1 MKIES
6 ITLKGF
12 RCFGNTPTT
21 VNLSEEI
28 TVLIGANGS
37 GKTALLEAMSRV
49 FGITNKQRT
58 IISTDF
64 YAFADPSE
72 NNINKREL
80 YIDVRLTFDELEEN
94 PNSKSSNSAVP
105 ACFHHMVVMNP
116 DETPFVRIRLEAKW
130 VDDGTIDGDIE
141 QKLWWITTD
150 KETPTDEEKR
160 QCEASERGLIQVHYI
175 PATRDPSSQLTS
187 ATGAIIGR
195 LLKAVSWSIETQE
208 SIKEASQKIQEV
220 FGKEQAIDSINKILA
235 SRWKELHNDSF
246 DSEPEF
252 NVASRQF
259 EEIIR
264 RLNVVFRPTES
275 DSERDLDALSDGQ
288 KSLFYFSLVASVFEV
303 EQKFIYSNIVKNLE
317 PSGKND
323 SSVDETYKTG
333 FNSYQF
339 TVPALILF
347 AFEEPENHLAPY
359 FLSRIIKQLRSLV
372 NEYSTQ
378 AVLTSHSPAILG
390 RIQPEEV
397 RHFRLIQNSRTVNV
411 SEIKLPDKNDTK
423 YKYIRE
429 AVNAYPELYFA
440 RFVILGE
447 GDSEQVVLPKLAS
460 AMGLEVDP
468 SFVAIVPL
476 GGRHVNHFWKLLK
489 ELDIPYATLLDLD
502 YGRKG
507 AGWGRI
513 KYAFKQLLEIG
524 FSSEEI
530 REFTD
535 SNRNEHK
542 ISKEELEQ
550 LHTRQDSI
558 EEINHFVTHL
568 EKFGVFFSSPL
579 DLDMAMLSHF
589 PDAYQSSQTSKPKI
603 SQDNAIKAVLSD
615 EANTTAYTDVLE
627 LFPWYKYLFLTHSKP
642 STHLQA
648 LCQISEEELNSKAPP
663 VLKKLLK
670 YAHTKLR

>member
-1 MKIES
+1 
-6 ITLKGF
+6 
-12 RCFGNTPTT
+12 
-21 VNLSEEI
+21 
-28 TVLIGANGS
+28 
-37 GKTALLEAMSRV
+37 
-49 FGITNKQRT
+49 
-58 IISTDF
+58 
-64 YAFADPSE
+64 
-72 NNINKREL
+72 
-80 YIDVRLTFDELEEN
+80 
-94 PNSKSSNSAVP
+94 
-105 ACFHHMVVMNP
+105 
-116 DETPFVRIRLEAKW
+116 EAKW

-397 RHFRLIQNSRTVNV
+397 RHFRLIQDSRTVNV

-627 LFPWYKYLFLTHSKP
+627 LFPWYRYLFLTKSKP